1 MATLAGAA
9 AHLGGHLL
17 PAGGHGD
24 HHAAYHA
31 GHRARPGVDRAG
43 DVSSSTSHLT
53 GASLSRIKTCA
64 TVAKAVPKPST
75 SPFAHFEIAFQE
87 LEV

>member
-9 AHLGGHLL
+9 AHGQTPPLQEVMETITQLIMQ
-17 PAGGHGD
+17 D
-24 HHAAYHA
+24 TSQT
-31 GHRARPGVDRAG
+31 RGVDRAG

-75 SPFAHFEIAFQE
+75 VLKALCRGFG
-87 LEV
+87 